1 MSNSIHGVFASNR
14 RVPVVAVVAGFLAST
29 TSLFAQVPP
38 ERATTWN
45 PGIPGGIPHRTVVC
59 ANVPAGGNI
68 QAAIDACPAGQVVQL
83 GAGTWNMGSIISI
96 QKPITLRG
104 LGPSQTRI
112 IGPNQQNV
120 ITIGTQW
127 FPKFTQ
133 TTNFAANAA
142 KGSKTITLA
151 GALGL
156 QPGEIVII
164 DQLTDANLSKWGYSN
179 CQNPGDD
186 CRRWFT
192 RPNRPIGQVMEVAAA
207 SGATVTFVTPLHI
220 DFLASQGAQLSRISL
235 DPDTAVIPVTKN
247 AGVEDLY
254 VRGTGKNGQG
264 NIWLHA
270 AYSWVRN
277 VESELS
283 DGSSISL
290 QGAYR
295 CVVRDSKFFNSATPQ
310 PGGAGYL
317 LDVTTYSADNLIEN
331 NIFIKGNKV
340 MVMRASGGGNVIGYN
355 YFEDGYIS
363 GQEDWVETGA
373 NASHMTTPH
382 MELFEGNQAFNFDG
396 DNTWGNAI
404 NITVFRNHF
413 TGRRRSI
420 GLSLSDTSNRRAVGL
435 MEGHWWY
442 TFLGNVLGE
451 PGTTITQYQQ
461 TSGWNGAAM
470 WRLGYNPENW
480 DAAGDPK
487 VLSTVLRG
495 GNFDYA
501 TNSVRW
507 ENVAQQALPAS
518 LYLTSKP
525 AFFGGNPWPWV
536 DPLGGTKL
544 YTLPARTRFDTG
556 GGTTTPPP
564 QAVKARFYTVTPC
577 RVADTRIAPQ
587 GPSAGPF
594 LLPGQVREFP
604 VTGRC
609 NVPAD
614 ARAVAAN
621 VTSVIPGSSGYFSL
635 FAPGAFAQSSTVN
648 FVAGGVRANNATLGL
663 GASGTLA
670 VLYVANQY
678 AAAHFLLD
686 VVGYYK

>member
-1 MSNSIHGVFASNR
+1 MPVSLR
-14 RVPVVAVVAGFLAST
+14 RLVVSLCGPLGLLAGAWPAA
-29 TSLFAQVPP
+29 AQVPP
-38 ERATTWN
+38 ERATVWA
-45 PGIPGGIPHRTVVC
+45 PGVPGGVPHRTGVC
-59 ANVPAGGNI
+59 ANVAAGGNI
-68 QAAIDACPAGQVVQL
+68 QAAINACPEGQVVML
-83 GAGTWNMGSIISI
+83 GAGTWNLSTDI
-96 QKPITLRG
+96 QITKAITLRG
-104 LGPSQTRI
+104 QGPALTRLRASS
-112 IGPNQQNV
+112 GENA
-120 ITIGTQW
+120 ITIGQKW
-127 FPKFTQ
+127 HPQFGSS
-133 TTNFAANAA
+133 TNFAANAP
-142 KGSKTITLA
+142 KGTRTITLA
-151 GALGL
+151 GAPGVAV
-156 QPGEIVII
+156 GEIVNI
-164 DQLTDANLSKWGYSN
+164 DQLTDPNLSKWGYSN
-179 CQNPGDD
+179 CQNPSDD
-186 CRRWFT
+186 CRQWFT
-192 RPNRPIGQVMEVAAA
+192 RPNRPIGQIVEVAAV

-220 DFLASQGAQLSRISL
+220 DFLVSQGAQLSRFSS
-235 DPDTAVIPVTKN
+235 AVTKN

-254 VRGTGKNGQG
+254 VTGTAKNGQG
-264 NIWLHA
+264 NFWIRA

-290 QGAYR
+290 KAAYR
-295 CVVRDSKFFNSATPQ
+295 CVVRDSKFFNSATPT
-310 PGGAGYL
+310 PGGNGYL
-317 LDVTTYSADNLIEN
+317 LDITNYSADNLIEN
-331 NIFIKGNKV
+331 NIFIKANKV

-355 YFEDGYIS
+355 YFEDGFIQ
-363 GQEDWVETGA
+363 GQNDWVETGA

-404 NITVFRNHF
+404 NITVFRNNF

-451 PGTTITQYQQ
+451 PGTNITTYQQ
-461 TSGWNGAAM
+461 TSGWNGSAM

-518 LYLTSKP
+518 LYLAAKP
-525 AFFGGNPWPWV
+525 AFFGATAWPWV
-536 DPLGGTKL
+536 DPLGATKL
-544 YTLPARTRFDTG
+544 YALPARVRFDG
-556 GGTTTPPP
+556 GSTPPVP
-564 QAVKARFYTVTPC
+564 PPPPAVNARFYTVTPC
-577 RVADTRIAPQ
+577 RVADTRIAPA

-594 LLPGQVREFP
+594 LSPGQTREFP
-604 VTGRC
+604 VAGKC
-609 NVPAD
+609 GVPTD
-614 ARAVAAN
+614 ARAIAAN
-621 VTSVIPGSSGYFSL
+621 VTSVVPGAAGYFSL
-635 FAPGAFAQSSTVN
+635 FAPGASSQSSTLN
-648 FVAGGVRANNATLGL
+648 FAAGSVRANNATLGL
-663 GASGTLA
+663 GASGTVS

-678 AAAHFLLD
+678 AGAHFLLD